1 MKRTGHVPFMQLRIG
16 IFVVIAVI
24 LVLWATFQSG
34 AFKLGKEE
42 TIAIGFGRIGG
53 LEEGA
58 IVRLNGVP
66 VGVVRDISLQPTTNA
81 VEVKLGVKTGTRA
94 RLHEGAQASITTVG
108 FLAELYVELIDPNP
122 SAPPIKS
129 DAEIRTDVLADPAM
143 IMNKANMMADTL
155 QMLVGSLNEAGRS
168 FAAGEGTLGRLNRDQ
183 RLYEQM
189 VSLTKEA
196 TTLTEKINANQA
208 RVTDRLVNLTG
219 SLDSL
224 TWQLQHGNGTA
235 AQLLRSGTLYDQL
248 SSSTARLD
256 SVLATVQSGKG
267 TFGQMMA
274 DTTLYQDTK
283 ALMGSMKRLMAAIE
297 KDPKKYFKFSLF

>member
-24 LVLWATFQSG
+24 LLLWATFQSG

-42 TIAIGFGRIGG
+42 KITIGFQRIGG

-66 VGVVRDISLQPTTNA
+66 VGVVRDIRLEPKSNHVA
-81 VEVKLGVKTGTRA
+81 VDLGVKTGTRS
-94 RLHEGAQASITTVG
+94 RLHQGAGASITTVG
-108 FLAELYVELIDPNP
+108 FLAELYVELIDPHP
-122 SAPPIKS
+122 DAPPIHS
-129 DAEIRTDVLADPAM
+129 DSEIRTDILADPAM
-143 IMNKANMMADTL
+143 IMNKANMIVDTL
-155 QMLVGSLNEAGRS
+155 QTLVGSLNQSGRA
-168 FAAGEGTLGRLNRDQ
+168 FAQGQGTLGRLSRDE

-189 VSLTKEA
+189 VSLTREA

-208 RVTDRLVNLTG
+208 RVTDRLVSLTG

-224 TWQLQHGNGTA
+224 SWQLQHGNGTA
-235 AQLLRSGTLYDQL
+235 AQLLRKGDLYDQL
-248 SSSTARLD
+248 NSSTARLD
-256 SVLATVQSGKG
+256 SVLATIQSGKG

-274 DTTLYQDTK
+274 DTVLYQDTK
-283 ALMGSMKRLMAAIE
+283 ALMASMKRLMSAIE

>member
-24 LVLWATFQSG
+24 LLLWATFQSG

-42 TIAIGFGRIGG
+42 KITIGFQRIGG

-66 VGVVRDISLQPTTNA
+66 VGVVRDIKLEPKSNHVA
-81 VEVKLGVKTGTRA
+81 VDLGVKTGTRA
-94 RLHEGAQASITTVG
+94 RLHEGAGASITTVG

-122 SAPPIKS
+122 DAPPIRS
-129 DAEIRTDVLADPAM
+129 DSEIRTDILADPAM
-143 IMNKANMMADTL
+143 IMNKANMIVDTL
-155 QMLVGSLNEAGRS
+155 QTLVGSLNQSGRA
-168 FAAGEGTLGRLNRDQ
+168 FAQGQGTLGRLSRDE

-189 VSLTKEA
+189 VSLTREA

-208 RVTDRLVNLTG
+208 RVSDRLVSLTG

-224 TWQLQHGNGTA
+224 SWQLQHGSGTA
-235 AQLLRSGTLYDQL
+235 AQLLRKGDLYDQL
-248 SSSTARLD
+248 NSSTARLD
-256 SVLATVQSGKG
+256 SVLATIQSGKG

-274 DTTLYQDTK
+274 DTMLYQDTK
-283 ALMGSMKRLMAAIE
+283 ALMASMKRLMAAIE